1 MSDKIRKIIGGLL
14 LVTGIVGL
22 SSSFIISYMGEKK
35 NKELIDNFQ
44 WETVL
49 EEPTVDFD
57 ENDNEKKND
66 DMFKKNVIAV
76 INIPKV
82 EIRYPVVKGTD
93 ANTLKKSLG
102 YFEDTA
108 MPGQK
113 GNFAVAGH
121 RNSSYAKYFN
131 RLDEVDVG
139 DEIIVETKEKTY
151 TYIVDK
157 TFKIHETETSV
168 LDQTEDKRITL
179 ITCTNGYKPKY
190 RIVVQG
196 VLKES
201 A

>member
-1 MSDKIRKIIGGLL
+1 MSDKVRKIIGSLL
-14 LVTGIVGL
+14 LVAGVLGL
-22 SSSFIISYMGEKK
+22 CSSFAISYIGEKR
-35 NKELIDNFQ
+35 NKEIIDDFQ
-44 WETVL
+44 WDTVL
-49 EEPTVDFD
+49 DEPAVDFEED
-57 ENDNEKKND
+57 NKKKEENL
-66 DMFKKNVIAV
+66 FKKNVVAIV
-76 INIPKV
+76 NIPKV
-82 EIRYPVVKGTD
+82 DIRYPVVKGTD
-93 ANTLKKSLG
+93 AGTLKKSLG
-102 YFEDTA
+102 YFEETA

-131 RLDEVDVG
+131 RLDEVQVG

-151 TYIVDK
+151 TYVVDK
-157 TFKIHETETSV
+157 TFKIHETETNV
-168 LDQTEDKRITL
+168 LDQTEDRRITL